1 MKFAVNLWDLA
12 QKSSTPDTQKS
23 AKRILTFIETR
34 SDHDQA
40 FKRLSDLISSTSNDT
55 SRVSS
60 RSASVS
66 NVAQPLNT
74 AD

>member
-55 SRVSS
+55 
-60 RSASVS
+60 
-66 NVAQPLNT
+66 
-74 AD
+74 